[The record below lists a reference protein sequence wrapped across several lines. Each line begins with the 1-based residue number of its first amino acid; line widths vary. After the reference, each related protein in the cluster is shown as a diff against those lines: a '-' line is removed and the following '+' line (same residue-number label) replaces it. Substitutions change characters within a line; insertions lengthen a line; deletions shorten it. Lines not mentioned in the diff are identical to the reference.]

1 MMAMAGDLEGILVV
15 SVEQAVA
22 APYAAV
28 KLADAGARVIKVE
41 RPEGDFARLYDA
53 DAKGMSSYFVWLNRG
68 KESICLDLKTEA
80 DRQLLLSL
88 IGEADV
94 FIQNLMPGAFDRMGI
109 DLDDLAARHEKLILC
124 SISGYG
130 SSGEFSQMKAY
141 DLLVQAEC
149 GLAAITG
156 SPQEAGRVGVS
167 ICDIAAGMTAHQAIM
182 QALYAR
188 TKTGRGRKIELSL
201 FHALSDWMNVPYL
214 QHHYGG
220 RTIKRPGLHHPTI
233 APYGVYPCG
242 DGGMILLSIQN
253 EREWR
258 RLAEDVLGDA
268 GLVTDPRFDSNIN
281 RVAHRGELDAI
292 IIAAFARDERDAV
305 ATRLHAAGIAF
316 GRLNSIDDLIA
327 HPQTRFIE
335 TRTSEGELRLIAP
348 GAVMEGMAASG
359 KTVPEKD
366 EHGAAIRQQFGRQ

>member
-1 MMAMAGDLEGILVV
+1 MVMAGDLEGILVV

-68 KESICLDLKTEA
+68 KESVCLDLKDAA
-80 DRQLLLSL
+80 DRSLLLNM

-109 DLDDLAARHEKLILC
+109 NLDDLAKTHEKLIIC

-130 SSGEFSQMKAY
+130 SDGDFSQMKAY

-149 GLAAITG
+149 GLAGITG
-156 SPQEAGRVGVS
+156 SPHEAGRVGVS
-167 ICDIAAGMTAHQAIM
+167 ICDIAAGMTAHQAIL

-188 TKTGRGRKIELSL
+188 QKSGRGRVIELSL

-220 RTIKRPGLHHPTI
+220 REIRRPGLHHPTI

-253 EREWR
+253 EREWK
-258 RLAEDVLGDA
+258 RLAADVLEDA
-268 GLVTDPRFDSNIN
+268 GIATDPRFDSNIN
-281 RVAHRGELDAI
+281 RVAHRAELDEI
-292 IIAAFARDERDAV
+292 IIAAFARDGRDTVSA
-305 ATRLHAAGIAF
+305 RLNAAGIAF
-316 GRLNSIDDLIA
+316 GRLNDLDDLIA

-348 GAVMEGMAASG
+348 GAVMQGMQASG
-359 KTVPEKD
+359 RYVPDKGEHSQQIRD
-366 EHGAAIRQQFGRQ
+366 EFADQ

>member
-1 MMAMAGDLEGILVV
+1 MVMAGDLEGILVV

-68 KESICLDLKTEA
+68 KESVCLDLKDAA
-80 DRQLLLSL
+80 DRSLLLNM

-109 DLDDLAARHEKLILC
+109 NLDDLAKTHEKLIIC

-130 SSGEFSQMKAY
+130 SDGDFSQMKAY

-149 GLAAITG
+149 GLAGITG
-156 SPQEAGRVGVS
+156 SPHEAGRVGVS
-167 ICDIAAGMTAHQAIM
+167 ICDIAAGMTAHQAIL

-188 TKTGRGRKIELSL
+188 QKSGRGRVIELSL

-220 RTIKRPGLHHPTI
+220 REIRRPGLHHPTI

-258 RLAEDVLGDA
+258 RLAADVLEDVGIA
-268 GLVTDPRFDSNIN
+268 TDPRFDSNIN
-281 RVAHRGELDAI
+281 RVAHRAELDEI
-292 IIAAFARDERDAV
+292 IIAAFARDGRDTVSA
-305 ATRLHAAGIAF
+305 RLNAAGIAF
-316 GRLNSIDDLIA
+316 GRLNDLDDLIA

-348 GAVMEGMAASG
+348 GAVMQGMQASG
-359 KTVPEKD
+359 RYVPDKGEHSQQIRD
-366 EHGAAIRQQFGRQ
+366 EFADQ

>member
-1 MMAMAGDLEGILVV
+1 MAGDLEGILVV

-68 KESICLDLKTEA
+68 KESICLDLKDAA
-80 DRQLLLSL
+80 DRSLLLNMIS
-88 IGEADV
+88 EADV
-94 FIQNLMPGAFDRMGI
+94 FIQNLMPGAFERMGI
-109 DLDDLAARHEKLILC
+109 NLNDLAQAHEKLIIC

-130 SSGEFSQMKAY
+130 SEGDFSQMKAY

-149 GLAAITG
+149 GLAGITG
-156 SPQEAGRVGVS
+156 SPHEAGRVGVS

-188 TKTGRGRKIELSL
+188 EKSGRGRVIELSL

-220 RTIKRPGLHHPTI
+220 RAIRRPGLHHPTI

-253 EREWR
+253 EREWM
-258 RLAEDVLGDA
+258 RLAAEVLNDA
-268 GLVTDPRFDSNIN
+268 GIATDPRFDSNIN
-281 RVAHRGELDAI
+281 RVAHRAELDEI
-292 IIAAFARDERDAV
+292 IIAAFARDGRDAV
-305 ATRLHAAGIAF
+305 SARLNTAGIAF
-316 GRLNSIDDLIA
+316 GRLNDLDDLIA

-348 GAVMEGMAASG
+348 GAVMQGMQASG
-359 KTVPEKD
+359 RYVPDKGEHSQRIRD
-366 EHGAAIRQQFGRQ
+366 EFADQ

>member
-1 MMAMAGDLEGILVV
+1 MAGDLEGILVV

-68 KESICLDLKTEA
+68 KESICLDLKDAA
-80 DRQLLLSL
+80 DRSLLLNMIS
-88 IGEADV
+88 EADV
-94 FIQNLMPGAFDRMGI
+94 FIQNLMPGAFERMGI
-109 DLDDLAARHEKLILC
+109 NLDDLAQAHEKLIIC

-130 SSGEFSQMKAY
+130 SEGDFSQMKAY

-149 GLAAITG
+149 GLAGITG
-156 SPQEAGRVGVS
+156 SPHEAGRVGVS

-188 TKTGRGRKIELSL
+188 EKSGRGRVIELSL

-220 RTIKRPGLHHPTI
+220 RAIRRPGLHHPTI

-253 EREWR
+253 EREWM
-258 RLAEDVLGDA
+258 RLAAEVLDDA
-268 GLVTDPRFDSNIN
+268 GIATDPRFDSNIN
-281 RVAHRGELDAI
+281 RVAHRAELDEI
-292 IIAAFARDERDAV
+292 IIAAFARDGRDAV
-305 ATRLHAAGIAF
+305 SARLNTAGIAF
-316 GRLNSIDDLIA
+316 GRLNDLDDLIA

-348 GAVMEGMAASG
+348 GAVMQGMQASG
-359 KTVPEKD
+359 RYVPDKGEHSQRIRD
-366 EHGAAIRQQFGRQ
+366 EFADQ

>member
-1 MMAMAGDLEGILVV
+1 MMAGDLEGILVV

-68 KESICLDLKTEA
+68 KESICLDLKDAA
-80 DRQLLLSL
+80 DRSLLLNMIS
-88 IGEADV
+88 EADV
-94 FIQNLMPGAFDRMGI
+94 FIQNLMPGAFERMGI
-109 DLDDLAARHEKLILC
+109 NLDDLSQAHEKLIIC

-130 SSGEFSQMKAY
+130 SEGDFSQMKAY

-149 GLAAITG
+149 GLAGITG
-156 SPQEAGRVGVS
+156 SPHEAGRVGVS

-188 TKTGRGRKIELSL
+188 EKSGRGRVIELSL

-220 RTIKRPGLHHPTI
+220 RAIRRPGLHHPTI

-253 EREWR
+253 EREWM
-258 RLAEDVLGDA
+258 RLAAEVLEDA
-268 GLVTDPRFDSNIN
+268 GIATDPRFDSNIN
-281 RVAHRGELDAI
+281 RVAHRAELDEI
-292 IIAAFARDERDAV
+292 IIAAFARDGRDAV
-305 ATRLHAAGIAF
+305 SARLNAAGIAF
-316 GRLNSIDDLIA
+316 GRLNDLDDLIA

-348 GAVMEGMAASG
+348 GAVMQGMQPSG
-359 KTVPEKD
+359 RYVPDKGEHSQRIRD
-366 EHGAAIRQQFGRQ
+366 EFADQ

>member
-1 MMAMAGDLEGILVV
+1 MLFRWNRRW
-15 SVEQAVA
+15 

-68 KESICLDLKTEA
+68 KESICLDLKDAA
-80 DRQLLLSL
+80 DRSLLLNM

-94 FIQNLMPGAFDRMGI
+94 FIQNLMPGAFERMGI
-109 DLDDLAARHEKLILC
+109 NLDDLAQAHEKLIIC

-130 SSGEFSQMKAY
+130 SDGDFSQMKAY

-149 GLAAITG
+149 GLAGITG
-156 SPQEAGRVGVS
+156 SPHEAGRVGVS

-188 TKTGRGRKIELSL
+188 EKSGRGRVIELSL

-220 RTIKRPGLHHPTI
+220 REIKRPGLHHPTI

-253 EREWR
+253 EREWM
-258 RLAEDVLGDA
+258 RLAAEVLEDA
-268 GLVTDPRFDSNIN
+268 GIATDPRFDSNIN
-281 RVAHRGELDAI
+281 RVAHRAELDEI
-292 IIAAFARDERDAV
+292 IITAFARDGRDAV
-305 ATRLHAAGIAF
+305 SARLNAAGIAF
-316 GRLNSIDDLIA
+316 GRLNDLDDLIA

-348 GAVMEGMAASG
+348 GAVMQGMQPSG
-359 KTVPEKD
+359 RYVPDKGEHSQRIRD
-366 EHGAAIRQQFGRQ
+366 EFADQ

>member
-1 MMAMAGDLEGILVV
+1 MMAGDLEGIIVV

-68 KESICLDLKTEA
+68 KESVCLDLKDA
-80 DRQLLLSL
+80 SDRALLLNM
-88 IGEADV
+88 IGAADV

-109 DLDDLAARHEKLILC
+109 NIDDLAQAHEKLIIC

-130 SSGEFSQMKAY
+130 SDGDFSQMKAY

-149 GLAAITG
+149 GLAGITG
-156 SPQEAGRVGVS
+156 SPHEAGRVGVS

-188 TKTGRGRKIELSL
+188 EKTGRGRVIELSL

-220 RTIKRPGLHHPTI
+220 REIKRPGLHHPTI

-253 EREWR
+253 EREWV
-258 RLAEDVLGDA
+258 RLAAEVLGDA
-268 GLVTDPRFDSNIN
+268 GIATDPRFDSNIN
-281 RVAHRGELDAI
+281 RVAHRAELDEI
-292 IIAAFARDERDAV
+292 IITAFARDGRDAV
-305 ATRLHAAGIAF
+305 SARLNAAGIAF
-316 GRLNSIDDLIA
+316 GRLNDLDDLIA

-348 GAVMEGMAASG
+348 GAVMQGMQPSG
-359 KTVPEKD
+359 RYVPDKGEHSERIRD
-366 EHGAAIRQQFGRQ
+366 EFADQ